1 MPHEITPPPP
11 TTIDPARLLT
21 VVETY
26 LTPADWRR
34 AVAAGR
40 APSYVRLRDDQ
51 ILARRAG
58 SEPACRRW
66 HALTPAQAL
75 ADAWPFRQGMMV
87 GEACEDAAAWLLER
101 EAPVRT
107 YIATSAAPP
116 PTQMAHVVGNTVIL
130 PTEVIIADDFT
141 MSLSVDG
148 KPVRYVM
155 SENAPTRAP
164 VMSLTEAAV
173 WLWLG
178 GVALFALALIGVCS
192 L

>member
-58 SEPACRRW
+58 SEPASKRW

-75 ADAWPFRQGMMV
+75 ADAWPFRLGMV
-87 GEACEDAAAWLLER
+87 SGEACEDAAAWLLER
-101 EAPVRT
+101 EAP
-107 YIATSAAPP
+107 AEAAEFRVLPESLDFDPLTESDDPLPLHVAEQIREQPQPP
-116 PTQMAHVVGNTVIL
+116 
-130 PTEVIIADDFT
+130 
-141 MSLSVDG
+141 

-155 SENAPTRAP
+155 PENAPTRAP

-178 GVALFALALIGVCS
+178 GVALFALTLIGVCS